1 MLRKALTIAV
11 CLGLPSLSYAEP
23 WHILGPRA
31 MGMGGAGVALAD
43 GGMAQYWNPAGLS
56 EETTNSK
63 WGLQVP
69 VGVEA
74 TLTGGVL
81 NDAKNL
87 NNMASQLQ
95 SVQNAQKSGGAID
108 AAQVGAFVQALP
120 TIADLNQGG
129 KGALV
134 EVSGG
139 GSVKIG
145 PFSFSLNSFSSLGAS
160 PYVDLT
166 NIGLG
171 SIGGASGTGVQ
182 FGAAPANCALCNPSD
197 TTQTQA
203 IQTIANS
210 VSPVLNGLNSLTGNK
225 LAGWNA
231 TNLADFLVNQAISHG
246 LTDAQIQQAATQI
259 AQNIGAA
266 TPIINAATSGNSYT
280 NNTTNLTLRAAS
292 FEELAMGYSHAL
304 PIPGL
309 LVGGNI
315 KIIEGL
321 VGFDQYKVMNNGSNN
336 DALSNLTSNIAKSVQ
351 PGLDL
356 GVLWKA
362 DKLFPVLPFNPRLG
376 IVGRNLN
383 NPKFDQPAAA
393 VANGDASRYAENGQ
407 IRMGVALSPT
417 HFWNITADMDLTN
430 NLTPVDGYHSRL
442 VGLGTEVNVFNRRW
456 INIPLGRES

>member
-1 MLRKALTIAV
+1 
-11 CLGLPSLSYAEP
+11 
-23 WHILGPRA
+23 
-31 MGMGGAGVALAD
+31 
-43 GGMAQYWNPAGLS
+43 
-56 EETTNSK
+56 
-63 WGLQVP
+63 
-69 VGVEA
+69 
-74 TLTGGVL
+74 
-81 NDAKNL
+81 
-87 NNMASQLQ
+87 
-95 SVQNAQKSGGAID
+95 
-108 AAQVGAFVQALP
+108 
-120 TIADLNQGG
+120 
-129 KGALV
+129 
-134 EVSGG
+134 
-139 GSVKIG
+139 
-145 PFSFSLNSFSSLGAS
+145 
-160 PYVDLT
+160 VDLT

-456 INIPLGRES
+456 INIPLRAGIMRNIEDPNYGLAYTAGLGVNLAHLMFDVAGQIGSRTTQIQPGQQGVPSEAGVSAQLSFMFGGDSQRTRKARGY